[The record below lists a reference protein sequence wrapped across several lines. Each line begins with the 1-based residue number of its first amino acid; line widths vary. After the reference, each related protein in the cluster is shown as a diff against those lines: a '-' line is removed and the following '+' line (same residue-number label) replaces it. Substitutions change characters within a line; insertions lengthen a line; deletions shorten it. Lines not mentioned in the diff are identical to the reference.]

1 MVLDPARLAS
11 LARPAPRQRALQ
23 LGLVDELGDLN
34 DAIVEA
40 AELAN
45 LSEYTVDY
53 QRKPLTVYE
62 QFLSEMNSNI
72 GASLGGLGVGVNSNS
87 WLPESL
93 RRQAKVLIKPFNLLD
108 QLSDPRGIYLY
119 CEQCPQ

>member
-1 MVLDPARLAS
+1 
-11 LARPAPRQRALQ
+11 LQ
-23 LGLVDELGDLN
+23 LGLIDELGDLS

-45 LSEYTVDY
+45 LSEYMVDY

-72 GASLGGLGVGVNSNS
+72 GASLAGLGVRDSNDS

-93 RRQAKVLIKPFNLLD
+93 RKQAKVMLEPFKLLD

>member
-1 MVLDPARLAS
+1 
-11 LARPAPRQRALQ
+11 
-23 LGLVDELGDLN
+23 
-34 DAIVEA
+34 VEA

-45 LSEYTVDY
+45 LSEYMVDY

-72 GASLGGLGVGVNSNS
+72 GASLAGLGVRGSDVS

-93 RRQAKVLIKPFNLLD
+93 RQQAKVLLKPFNLLD
-108 QLSDPRGIYLY
+108 QLSDPRGVYLY